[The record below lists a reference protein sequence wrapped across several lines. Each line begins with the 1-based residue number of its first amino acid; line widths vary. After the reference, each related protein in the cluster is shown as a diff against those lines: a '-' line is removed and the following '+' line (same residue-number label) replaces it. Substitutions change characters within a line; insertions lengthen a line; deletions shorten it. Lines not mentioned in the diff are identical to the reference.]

1 MMQAMVPRMSDP
13 TARLERVDA
22 SLAKQLRASM
32 QRNAC
37 LVTSLHML
45 REDSKTPPWI
55 SEAIRKILIGCD
67 CVASGGGK

>member
-1 MMQAMVPRMSDP
+1 MMQAMVPRMSEP

-22 SLAKQLRASM
+22 SLARQLRASM
-32 QRNAC
+32 EINAC

-45 REDSKTPPWI
+45 RDDSKTPPWI

-67 CVASGGGK
+67 CAPSEGSA